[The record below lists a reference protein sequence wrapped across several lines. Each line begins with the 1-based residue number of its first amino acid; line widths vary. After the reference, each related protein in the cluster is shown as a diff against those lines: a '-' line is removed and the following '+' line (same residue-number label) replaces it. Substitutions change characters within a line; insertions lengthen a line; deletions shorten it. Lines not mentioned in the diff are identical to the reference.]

1 MLGKSSAV
9 TNLAVKDVDRS
20 KAFFTDTLGLEEVG
34 GKGDDMIFLKSG
46 DSVIKIYESEYA
58 GTNKADAVT
67 WQVDNVGQEVEALR
81 DKGVTF
87 DHYEI
92 PGMELDGDIHVGGG
106 VNIAW
111 FKDPDGNILNLVEEA
126 A

>member
-81 DKGVTF
+81 
-87 DHYEI
+87 
-92 PGMELDGDIHVGGG
+92 
-106 VNIAW
+106 AR
-111 FKDPDGNILNLVEEA
+111 A
-126 A
+126 